1 MTGKQILTA
10 AVLLMVGLLPG
21 CSKETTK
28 QKAAKPVKVKA
39 VETHSSLSNVR
50 YSASI
55 KPAAQCEVAFK
66 VSCYIDDIVR
76 EKDAAGQWRYI
87 QAGDVVQKGA
97 TLARV
102 RQSDYTARVNEAK
115 SQVGEAR
122 SVLDANSSQLQQVTA
137 AVETAGAQVT
147 DAKAYFERA
156 KLDYDRARL
165 LF

>member
-39 VETHSSLSNVR
+39 VETHWSLSNVR
-50 YSASI
+50 YSGSI
-55 KPAAQCEVAFK
+55 KPAAQVEVAFK
-66 VSCYIDDIVR
+66 VSGYIDDIAR

-115 SQVGEAR
+115 AQIGEAR
-122 SVLDANSSQLQQVTA
+122 SGLETNSSQLHEAIA
-137 AVETAGAQVT
+137 AVDTARAQVT
-147 DAKAYFERA
+147 DAKAYYERTR
-156 KLDYDRARL
+156 LD
-165 LF
+165 